1 MNAKTGRRPIPER
14 MERLYQRLAD
24 FGITRKYALSV
35 ALPPGW
41 NDAETTNPAVYSQAL
56 SYLSRHLNLDL
67 RTLQDENAPLAWMDC
82 GPTLFKYN
90 QSVDESELARAKC
103 LAVRAAQVACRV
115 VTAPPVPLPDNGAAI
130 RSAILERGAPCVHFE
145 SLLNYCWD
153 CGLPVLH
160 VSHLP
165 EGAKKPDALAGIFA
179 GRPAIVLMKRHTR
192 AAWLLFILAHEIGHI
207 GRRHLD
213 GDGLLLDAKVSQ
225 DNRDTQEE
233 EANAFAVEI
242 LTGKPDIRY
251 QAASNLN
258 AEQLAERALMVE
270 RRDKVDAGFVA
281 LNYVRNRGQGYFA
294 LGNKALEHLPN
305 AGDPVALIQA
315 KTRERLNWE
324 ELSRDSRLYLRRMT
338 DADGAA

>member
-1 MNAKTGRRPIPER
+1 M
-14 MERLYQRLAD
+14 
-24 FGITRKYALSV
+24 
-35 ALPPGW
+35 
-41 NDAETTNPAVYSQAL
+41 
-56 SYLSRHLNLDL
+56 
-67 RTLQDENAPLAWMDC
+67 
-82 GPTLFKYN
+82 
-90 QSVDESELARAKC
+90 DESELARAKC
-103 LAVRAAQVACRV
+103 LAVRAAQVACR
-115 VTAPPVPLPDNGAAI
+115 TFTTPSVPLPDSAAAI
-130 RSAILERGAPCVHFE
+130 RNAILERGASCVHFE
-145 SLLNYCWD
+145 SLLDYCWD
-153 CGLPVLH
+153 NGLPVLH

-179 GRPAIVLMKRHTR
+179 GRPAIVIMKRHTH

-213 GDGLLLDAKVSQ
+213 GNGLLLDAKVSQ

-258 AEQLAERALMVE
+258 AEELAERALMVE

-294 LGNKALEHLPN
+294 LGNKALEHLQSDV
-305 AGDPVALIQA
+305 DPVALIQT

-324 ELSRDSRLYLRRMT
+324 ELSRDSRLYLRRIT